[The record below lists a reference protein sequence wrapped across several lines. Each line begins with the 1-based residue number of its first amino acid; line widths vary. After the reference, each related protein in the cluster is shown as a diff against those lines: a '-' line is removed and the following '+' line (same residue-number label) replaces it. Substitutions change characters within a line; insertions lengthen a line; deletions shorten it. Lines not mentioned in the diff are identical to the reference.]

1 MRDWAVGQA
10 GAGCKTTFILP
21 PHRDVLTVLQIEAEI
36 EEEAK
41 WTGGG
46 AVAPDDDDD
55 EGADAPALFKIDEL
69 VCVRDDA
76 RGGRHVTQ
84 CSPIGVSS

>member
-1 MRDWAVGQA
+1 MSSRLLWF
-10 GAGCKTTFILP
+10 CKYQTTVLVLL
-21 PHRDVLTVLQIEAEI
+21 HRDVLNVLQIEAEI

-41 WTGGG
+41 WTGGSG
-46 AVAPDDDDD
+46 APDDDDY
-55 EGADAPALFKIDEL
+55 EDAHGPALFKIDEL

-84 CSPIGVSS
+84 RSPIGVSS